1 MLPDIAYSPK
11 DKDNPV
17 TKLHVYAAVLTSRK
31 KPTLA
36 TAEPPPNEYAALVGP
51 NGEKFTDLRMN
62 RKTDRTKK
70 NGVKRFMCFG

>member
-1 MLPDIAYSPK
+1 VLPDIPYSPK

-17 TKLHVYAAVLTSRK
+17 AKLHVFTAMLTSRK

-62 RKTDRTKK
+62 RKVADTKK
-70 NGVKRFMCFG
+70 NGIKRFICFG